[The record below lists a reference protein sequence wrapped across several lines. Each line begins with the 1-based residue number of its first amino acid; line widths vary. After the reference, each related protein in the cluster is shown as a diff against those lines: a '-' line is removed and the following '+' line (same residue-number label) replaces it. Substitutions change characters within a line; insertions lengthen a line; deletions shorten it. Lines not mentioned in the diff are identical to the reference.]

1 MFYANDTNLIVYQQK
16 IEIILFLK
24 NGPIQGLCFCLFSSF
39 QHATIYID
47 KSIDDVFRI
56 RTRGGR
62 MEGTDES
69 TELWR
74 HPENKTYNN
83 NKIWHFGKKVVA
95 AKSFEKHIF
104 LF

>member
-1 MFYANDTNLIVYQQK
+1 
-16 IEIILFLK
+16 
-24 NGPIQGLCFCLFSSF
+24 
-39 QHATIYID
+39 
-47 KSIDDVFRI
+47 
-56 RTRGGR
+56 

-104 LF
+104 LILTRQ

>member
-1 MFYANDTNLIVYQQK
+1 MIELYNVLNGPNPASLLFIFTYFHNAKTNIGTNL
-16 IEIILFLK
+16 
-24 NGPIQGLCFCLFSSF
+24 
-39 QHATIYID
+39 TIND
-47 KSIDDVFRI
+47 KSRDGVVET

-104 LF
+104 